1 MSGRVLLRAGGKG
14 IEGAIVLL
22 DGKTS
27 SVTTEDGSYHLEN
40 LQAGSYVLQVQARE
54 LFGTKL

>member
-1 MSGRVLLRAGGKG
+1 VLLRAGGKG